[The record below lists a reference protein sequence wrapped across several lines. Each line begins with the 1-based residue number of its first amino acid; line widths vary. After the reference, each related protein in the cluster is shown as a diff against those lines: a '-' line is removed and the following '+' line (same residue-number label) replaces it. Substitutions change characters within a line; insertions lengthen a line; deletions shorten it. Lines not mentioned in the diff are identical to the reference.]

1 MAIIPCPTVSAAWVK
16 FASATLLPGAVI
28 EEKSTSLHVVE
39 LKLNTRRGNTPGPR
53 EQSPAN
59 QYRGPGGSVGS
70 SGLSSSSRST
80 TPAGS
85 DVIRGEI
92 VASSRVGASPGH
104 ANSAVAGGL
113 AGVTTPPP
121 PPVEKFTPFPNGPTT
136 RSALPTSRR
145 LEVNRKHRF
154 IYLFTRILLVILPL

>member
-1 MAIIPCPTVSAAWVK
+1 M
-16 FASATLLPGAVI
+16 I

-59 QYRGPGGSVGS
+59 QLRGSIGGGGS

-92 VASSRVGASPGH
+92 GSSRTGAAAG
-104 ANSAVAGGL
+104 NAVVGGL

-121 PPVEKFTPFPNGPTT
+121 PPVEKFTPSPNGPTT

-145 LEVNRKHRF
+145 FVYKVH
-154 IYLFTRILLVILPL
+154 LLRWLCLLAISNFQHNHGPALS